1 VSNRRLI
8 INADDCNLTPGVTRG
23 ILKSH
28 DQGILTSTTLLI
40 NLPLEE
46 RTIRE
51 LKKRTKLGVGVHL
64 NVTLAS
70 PVTSLVRVPSLL
82 KAGKFFKRPADYK
95 KRPPSLKDLVTEYS
109 AQIGLFEKRFGQLPD
124 HLDTHH
130 HLHSHPLFFRAL
142 SSVARKW
149 KLPVRRSWI
158 FQLSE
163 FNRETRPLRTT
174 DFLFGNLEARSHWE
188 KDSFLGVVECLPDG
202 TSEIGCHP
210 AYCDA
215 RLRQISSFREAREE
229 ELKVF
234 SDRKLRKIL
243 SELGVELTRFSDL

>member
-1 VSNRRLI
+1 MSNRRLI

-28 DQGILTSTTLLI
+28 DQGILTSTTFLI

-51 LKKRTKLGVGVHL
+51 LKKRTKLGVGIHL

-70 PVTSLVRVPSLL
+70 PVSPAGRIPSLL
-82 KAGKFFKRPADYK
+82 KASGVFRRPDNYR
-95 KRPPSLKDLVTEYS
+95 KRPPSLKDLTLEYE
-109 AQIGLFEKRFGQLPD
+109 AQIRLFEKRFGRKPD

-130 HLHSHPLFFRAL
+130 HLHDHPLFFKAL
-142 SSVARKW
+142 ASVARKW
-149 KLPVRRSWI
+149 KLPVRRSRI

-163 FNRETRPLRTT
+163 FGREAQPLRTT

-215 RLRQISSFREAREE
+215 GLRQISSFREVREE
-229 ELKVF
+229 ELSIF
-234 SDRKLRKIL
+234 SDRKLRRTL
-243 SELGVELTRFSDL
+243 SELGIELIRFSNL